1 MNDPDIDPRDQSP
14 PGAPGAADRRRPR
27 WVYGVGQEPDARFT
41 FANERTF
48 LAWIRTS
55 LGFLTAGLALGA
67 LAGYAPVARS
77 DAHLAAIVLTLCGV
91 LCAGLALLRWARNE
105 RALRLSRPLSSTLA
119 MPLLTL
125 ALVAVAAITLEIV
138 L

>member
-1 MNDPDIDPRDQSP
+1 M
-14 PGAPGAADRRRPR
+14 
-27 WVYGVGQEPDARFT
+27 YGVGQEPDARFT

-67 LAGYAPVARS
+67 LAQYAPEAHS
-77 DAHLAAIVLTLCGV
+77 QAHLAAIVLTVCGV
-91 LCAGLALLRWARNE
+91 LCAALAILRWARHE
-105 RALRLSRPLSSTLA
+105 RALRLSRPLPSTLA

-125 ALVAVAAITLEIV
+125 ALVAVAAIALDIV